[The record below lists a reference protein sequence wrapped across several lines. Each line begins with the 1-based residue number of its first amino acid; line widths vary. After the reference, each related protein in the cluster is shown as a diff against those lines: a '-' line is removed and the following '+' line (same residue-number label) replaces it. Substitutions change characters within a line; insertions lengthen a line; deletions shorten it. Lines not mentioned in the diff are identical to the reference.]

1 MVLKSADAATPIHS
15 RLVGLYVMLSVGYDP
30 AGTMEQLLAAA
41 PEYRPTTH
49 REQLELPAEEYEPAA
64 HDSQAGPPAEL
75 YLPAIQS
82 WQCPVLL
89 VNCP

>member
-1 MVLKSADAATPIHS
+1 MVLKSVDAAIPDQP
-15 RLVGLYVMLSVGYDP
+15 RLLELYVMLSLGYDP
-30 AGTMEQLLAAA
+30 VGT
-41 PEYRPTTH
+41 
-49 REQLELPAEEYEPAA
+49 REHLELPAEEYEPAA